1 MVHKCQQRGWSL
13 TKVLC
18 FSFVLQHV
26 IHLKHRRCSWFSQ
39 VVSPF
44 KRYIR
49 IISTKCC
56 LIVWSKFVRFAH
68 LTFIRKLFRAKNEST
83 WPTFGFETNFF
94 GFFFL
99 DFFSKFFCFLLK
111 LSYHML
117 CFHGFFS
124 YACINFQ
131 FVNDIFSLFSIEYSW
146 TICDF
151 LEEKRAYCCCC
162 CFYMI
167 EMVLFER
174 NLQNC
179 AIFPSARKALST
191 TFSVVFFSCFS
202 QRLCHFT

>member
-1 MVHKCQQRGWSL
+1 MLFDCMVQICSIRSL
-13 TKVLC
+13 DFYSKIIQSEKRIYLTYIWVPNE
-18 FSFVLQHV
+18 FFRVF
-26 IHLKHRRCSWFSQ
+26 FSQ
-39 VVSPF
+39 
-44 KRYIR
+44 I
-49 IISTKCC
+49 
-56 LIVWSKFVRFAH
+56 
-68 LTFIRKLFRAKNEST
+68 LFEI
-83 WPTFGFETNFF
+83 
-94 GFFFL
+94 FL
-99 DFFSKFFCFLLK
+99 FLLK

-191 TFSVVFFSCFS
+191 TFSVVFFFLFLSTSLPFHVAYLKKIFACWNVLKRCRS
-202 QRLCHFT
+202 LE